1 MASNERSSSLVWS
14 GRRVTSSRTCRSVEP
29 ASVAPAPGVAMSS
42 SLAASTE
49 GPVGLTGSPLP
60 AAAYRCSTTSGS
72 KGHGPSAGSD
82 LPNMMA
88 SSHDDPSVSENLA
101 AHSPGSRATALD
113 GRVRIPPSPLRSRL
127 AGRAGES
134 RRLAARSPAI
144 AARKVRP
151 DTSPTTILP
160 DCGVALGK
168 AIRKTNEQ
176 APYPCDPRLLG
187 TPRQPSTSG
196 SVEPP
201 SSRTTDG
208 P

>member
-1 MASNERSSSLVWS
+1 MSYPERCEGAMALPQSIADSNPSTRPFRQFQIGTLRSISTLHLFADLCAQHAAKRKQILV
-14 GRRVTSSRTCRSVEP
+14 E
-29 ASVAPAPGVAMSS
+29 AAPVLGNI
-42 SLAASTE
+42 
-49 GPVGLTGSPLP
+49 GI
-60 AAAYRCSTTSGS
+60 

-82 LPNMMA
+82 LRNMVA

-101 AHSPGSRATALD
+101 AHSRGSRATALD

-160 DCGVALGK
+160 GCGVALGK

-176 APYPCDPRLLG
+176 APENEVVP
-187 TPRQPSTSG
+187 
-196 SVEPP
+196 
-201 SSRTTDG
+201 
-208 P
+208 